1 MITIITEVR
10 KKNLG
15 IIPSMKKS
23 KVFKEIFGY
32 VCPYFAYGR
41 RLGRDLCRAKGP
53 EDREK
58 TPSEGLLRR
67 EDIDR
72 VRFLSRDHN
81 RSLLVTA
88 ETKDITRFCNA

>member
-1 MITIITEVR
+1 MIVE
-10 KKNLG
+10 
-15 IIPSMKKS
+15 S
-23 KVFKEIFGY
+23 KIQTMFRLTVPRIKEIFGY
-32 VCPYFAYGR
+32 VCPYFVYGR

-53 EDREK
+53 EDHEK
-58 TPSEGLLRR
+58 TPSEGLLHR

-88 ETKDITRFCNA
+88 ETKNITRL